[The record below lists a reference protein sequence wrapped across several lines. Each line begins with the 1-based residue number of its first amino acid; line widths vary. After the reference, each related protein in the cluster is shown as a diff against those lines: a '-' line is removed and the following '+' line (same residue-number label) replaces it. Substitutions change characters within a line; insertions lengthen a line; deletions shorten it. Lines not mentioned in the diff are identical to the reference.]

1 MNTKLALTAIAMFA
15 VIMGVS
21 AIVPSALAANGS
33 NGQKTTLCH
42 FQAEELD
49 ADGNVIEEAHVSII
63 KINNRALATHQAH
76 GDLII
81 PDEISADDCPVT
93 PDPDEA

>member
-21 AIVPSALAANGS
+21 AVVPSALAAGS

-63 KINNRALATHQAH
+63 NVNNRALTTHQAH

-81 PDEISADDCPVT
+81 PDEISEADCPVT
-93 PDPDEA
+93 PDPDDG